1 MMYSAPQLDQG
12 IITGLVTYNRYDEGY
27 LSVERAVESIEGSRQ
42 REQILLDSY
51 YIEKPQLRDK
61 QYEKMLYPMD

>member
-1 MMYSAPQLDQG
+1 M
-12 IITGLVTYNRYDEGY
+12 
-27 LSVERAVESIEGSRQ
+27 SVERAVEAIEGSRQ